1 MTIGFICNK
10 IYSKHQQQ
18 NNNKTLKEI
27 FTKDIAL
34 KQTEIHLFS
43 IYSARFRKILIDCP
57 RIWICLDRKLHSQR
71 KLLSLAA
78 FKKPFQQ

>member
-1 MTIGFICNK
+1 MMTIGFIRNK

-18 NNNKTLKEI
+18 NNNKSLKVI

-57 RIWICLDRKLHSQR
+57 RIWSVWTGSYTVRGNSYH
-71 KLLSLAA
+71 
-78 FKKPFQQ
+78 